1 MEVDQEIQLEVEDQ
15 EMILLQILHKD
26 LMVELETLLLLGVLV
41 VVAEQQQL
49 VLVPV
54 QHLVLEEQEQQ
65 IQLMEHQQLDQVV
78 VEVVDQIMVIQ
89 VVGQVELAEVVAE
102 PLDQA
107 QVLQQQELE
116 TPVAE
121 VVADNKQV
129 RVNLGVLM
137 VVQELY

>member
-89 VVGQVELAEVVAE
+89 VVGQVELAEVVA
-102 PLDQA
+102 
-107 QVLQQQELE
+107 
-116 TPVAE
+116 
-121 VVADNKQV
+121 DNKQV
-129 RVNLGVLM
+129 RVNLVVLM